1 MAQAEKKN
9 VKKVIIG
16 VIVLVVLLA
25 AALIAYFALKPKTDA
40 GTKTIGITVVDDQKT
55 EKSYTVK
62 TDAEY
67 LRQAMD
73 EADGLTYGGSESDTG
88 MMVDTINGLRADST
102 ADKAYWSFYING
114 EYCNFGID
122 QQPIAD
128 GDQFKI
134 EYTAAE

>member
-55 EKSYTVK
+55 EKSYTFYSNYP
-62 TDAEY
+62 DAKKE
-67 LRQAMD
+67 MP
-73 EADGLTYGGSESDTG
+73 
-88 MMVDTINGLRADST
+88 DTIIRHLSCLFFS
-102 ADKAYWSFYING
+102 KA
-114 EYCNFGID
+114 
-122 QQPIAD
+122 
-128 GDQFKI
+128 
-134 EYTAAE
+134 